1 MFYPTLTHYIN
12 QAIDNAR
19 ELPPNRKEL
28 LAPLTEYIAD
38 HHESR
43 NLVFI
48 CTHNSRRSHFGQIW
62 AQVAAVHFGLVRIS
76 TYSGGT
82 EATAFHPNAIAAIE
96 RAGIVIDTTS
106 KDVNPLVKLSFGTSL
121 QTIEVFS
128 KAYDDE
134 YNPKK
139 NFAAVMTCSEAD
151 ADCPIVSGA
160 STRIPLHYQ
169 DPKVSDGTGHQDQTY
184 DERCLQI
191 ASEMFYAFEKAS
203 AN

>member
-1 MFYPTLTHYIN
+1 MFYQKLEEYIN
-12 QAIDNAR
+12 RAQSISKTLDKERQAV
-19 ELPPNRKEL
+19 LGP
-28 LAPLTEYIAD
+28 LAEYIKQNK
-38 HHESR
+38 EKGQ
-43 NLVFI
+43 LIFI

-62 AQVAAVHFGLVRIS
+62 AHVAALEFGLLNLR
-76 TYSGGT
+76 TFSGGT
-82 EATAFHPNAIAAIE
+82 EATAFHPNARAAIE

-203 AN
+203 AK